1 MKKFYV
7 LMLLCLFI
15 MIAPV
20 SCYASVKV
28 AQALGPAA
36 ISGSNL
42 YYVKKGT
49 SGGIYKYNIKTKKNQ
64 LIKTGY
70 FSQISL
76 KGDYIYYVFA
86 ANYIDADC
94 NTYYAI
100 YRMKKDGTKEKRLAY
115 GDSPVIIGKWI
126 YYIEHK
132 YSSPETVST
141 GYVSKMKLDGS
152 SKKKVKKVNATAL
165 YKYGNKVLYSKSVT
179 NDGGRSN
186 VDTYLYTMK
195 GKKSSYKNKIRRYI
209 NCSREQYTYN
219 GYTSVNTHYLRVGNY
234 VYYGKRTNLGNN
246 NNACVYHVYRKK
258 PKGGKE
264 KLIYNSGSNT
274 INHLFALSKYIYLET
289 NSSIILLDANCKV
302 VAELNI

>member
-1 MKKFYV
+1 
-7 LMLLCLFI
+7 MLFCLLI
-15 MIAPV
+15 MIAPA
-20 SCYASVKV
+20 SCYSSVKV
-28 AQALGPAA
+28 AQAPGPAA
-36 ISGSNL
+36 ISGSDL
-42 YYVKKGT
+42 YYIKRGT
-49 SGGIYKYNIKTKKNQ
+49 SGGLYKYNIKAKKTQ
-64 LIKTGY
+64 LIKSGN
-70 FSQISL
+70 FSELSI

-246 NNACVYHVYRKK
+246 NARVYHVYRKK

-264 KLIYNSGSNT
+264 KLIYNSGSNA
-274 INHLFALSKYIYLET
+274 ISHLFALSKYIYLET
-289 NSSIILLDANCKV
+289 NSSIILLDANGKV
-302 VAELNI
+302 VAKL